1 MIFTLKSQG
10 LGFGSPELTLE
21 FEADDIGD
29 VVSYFQDF
37 LRGSGYHLNGKLEIV
52 PVEPELPETWFCTE
66 SCGCNDC
73 YCDNYVNAGTGDI
86 FVDKPLV

>member
-1 MIFTLKSQG
+1 MIFTLKSQQ

-37 LRGSGYHLNGKLEIV
+37 LRGSGYQISGNLEIV
-52 PVEPELPETWFCTE
+52 PAEQELVESHASEYVLSDIDFQYD
-66 SCGCNDC
+66 SF
-73 YCDNYVNAGTGDI
+73 VNAGTGDI
-86 FVDKPLV
+86 FIDKPEV